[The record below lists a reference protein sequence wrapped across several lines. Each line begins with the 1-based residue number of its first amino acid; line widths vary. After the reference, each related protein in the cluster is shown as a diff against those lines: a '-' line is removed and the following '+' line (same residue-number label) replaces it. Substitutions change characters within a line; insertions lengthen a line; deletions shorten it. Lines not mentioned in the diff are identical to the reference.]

1 MALEHRGS
9 GVYYYTSRRI
19 GRRVVKE
26 YGGSG
31 RPAVLCSQYDALM
44 REKHRLERHRKRWK
58 LDSIRIGISAQR
70 DWLAAIDQVVAEAL
84 EKSGWHRVRRQWRRK
99 RGENVS
105 ELSNLTELTWVSS
118 ELIEAAGQIDPQTE
132 EKASKKDKEA
142 LKAVDKFLDNP
153 AAKAFWGDMGR
164 YVLNTWV
171 KHFAGTNEVMRRG
184 LIRFAS
190 DLRASLAGPNP
201 NALEQLV
208 AERVVL
214 AWFFANWSEYQYAN
228 QVKEFTAA
236 QAQHQ
241 FKRLDLAH
249 RNLMSAC
256 RTLAKVKRS
265 KLPDVLALVNLAPP
279 AELPKAAP
287 RHI

>member
-1 MALEHRGS
+1 MALERRGS

-26 YGGSG
+26 YGGSS
-31 RPAVLCSQYDALM
+31 RPAVLCSQYDAIM
-44 REKHRLERHRKRWK
+44 REQRPLERNEKRWK
-58 LDSIRIGISAQR
+58 LDSIRIGTSAQR
-70 DWLAAIDQVVAEAL
+70 DWLAAIDQIVAEAL
-84 EKSGWHRVRRQWRRK
+84 EKSGWHRVRRQWRKK
-99 RGENVS
+99 RGEHVN
-105 ELSNLTELTWVSS
+105 ELSNLTGLSWVSS
-118 ELIEAAGQIDPQTE
+118 ELVEAAGQIDRETE
-132 EKASKKDKEA
+132 YKALKKDKEA
-142 LKAVDKFLDNP
+142 LKAVDKFLDHP

-164 YVLNTWV
+164 YVLDIWV

-214 AWFFANWSEYQYAN
+214 AWLFANWCEYQYAN
-228 QVKEFTAA
+228 QVKEFTVV
-236 QAQHQ
+236 QSEHQ
-241 FKRLDLAH
+241 FKKLDLAH

-256 RTLAKVKRS
+256 RTLAKVKRA
-265 KLPDVLALVNLAPP
+265 KLPDVLALVNVAPP
-279 AELPKAAP
+279 AEFPQATP
-287 RHI
+287 RHV